1 MDIPGIALVD
11 TGSHRV
17 SPVVVDTEHLRLG
30 AVAAEAAGSAA
41 RALLPRRLQAWPAGR
56 SFARVPAG
64 CCRKAMAQRAGPP
77 HWAPYTAE
85 LPACT
90 PVRQDLLTAN
100 HSAKPAASDR
110 LPARAH
116 SRRPCSR
123 RFPDS
128 NPRDAA
134 CRTPCRKFWPD
145 PSHRTAFGNRDRQ
158 VRSSVPVP
166 LTEMKRISANL
177 DQVAALQ
184 RTHADR
190 LAGNKNRST

>member
-1 MDIPGIALVD
+1 MDTPDIALVD

-17 SPVVVDTEHLRLG
+17 SPVGMDTEHLQRG
-30 AVAAEAAGSAA
+30 AVAAEAAGSATLA
-41 RALLPRRLQAWPAGR
+41 SVPRRLQASPAGR
-56 SFARVPAG
+56 NFARVPAG

-77 HWAPYTAE
+77 HWAAYTAG
-85 LPACT
+85 LPAGT
-90 PVRQDLLTAN
+90 LVRQDLLSAN

-116 SRRPCSR
+116 SRRPCSL

-145 PSHRTAFGNRDRQ
+145 PSRRTAFGNRDRQ

-184 RTHADR
+184 RAHADR
-190 LAGNKNRST
+190 LAGNKNRSS